1 MEKDDIN
8 ISDWE
13 RILTG
18 ENPWLFLVEVFV
30 RTILIYL
37 LLYAVLRLLGK
48 RMNAQ
53 MTITEM
59 AVMITLGAIVSVP
72 MQITERGILPTF
84 VALLCTI
91 AFQRGLNLWAFN
103 NSKVEALTQGKV
115 SVIVKDGC
123 LVMDAFD
130 KSNATREQVFSQL
143 RKQKVQHLGQIERVY
158 FEACGHFSIFKRQD
172 TRPGLSILPQQDK
185 MLWDEQPKCDDY
197 YSCFRCGNTI
207 QADQDPDEECDNCA
221 DNHWV
226 ASMDV
231 KEKQFD

>member
-1 MEKDDIN
+1 MEKNDIN
-8 ISDWE
+8 ISDLE

-30 RTILIYL
+30 RTVLIYL

-103 NSKVEALTQGKV
+103 NGKVEAITQGEV
-115 SVIVKDGC
+115 SLIIKDGC
-123 LVMDAFD
+123 LQMKAFD
-130 KSNATREQVFSQL
+130 KSNVTREQVFSQL
-143 RKQKVQHLGQIERVY
+143 RKQKVQHLGQLERVY
-158 FEACGHFSIFKRQD
+158 FEACGHFSIFKHENIK
-172 TRPGLSILPQQDK
+172 PGLSILPQQDK
-185 MLWDEQPKCDDY
+185 KLWEEQPKADGHF
-197 YSCFRCGNTI
+197 SCFRCGNTI
-207 QADQDPDEECDNCA
+207 EAENEPDQTCNNCD

-226 ASMDV
+226 HAMDV